1 MDNLFGLNTRMT
13 TELSPLGVGLPFLL
27 FADPFEP
34 QVDVHD
40 ALSMGM
46 NKWENKFKELL
57 RVIVVGHVENTHS
70 VSEVMKNYDLT
81 TDETCAIVYY
91 SVDVRN
97 FGGSVDN
104 NPYRSLNMTLSSRNI
119 NDLELWKPFLY
130 FLIKGLNKLP
140 NVSCRVFRALD
151 KPITSLSK
159 QYTKGKNIVWVAFT
173 STTQQQNVMLTFS
186 TLQQGTWMMLDVI
199 EGKDISQI
207 SLFPNE
213 SEILLLPNSSFIV
226 EDILS
231 KEMKLLTGIPS
242 EIDVLVM
249 KQIPTA
255 PHLMIIQQP
264 LQKNKLT
271 KDQSANSASLLEPSK
286 QPQVDDLKIKSL
298 QKGHPGRDKWSA
310 NDIFL
315 YFSTKVPIE
324 VAQKLQDQLIDGESV
339 MHITKEDLDE
349 MGLKLGPRKII
360 LSTIATWKVFDDK
373 SGFDIQEEKK

>member
-13 TELSPLGVGLPFLL
+13 IELSPLGVGLPFLL
-27 FADPFEP
+27 LADPFEP

-97 FGGSVDN
+97 FGGSVDD
-104 NPYRSLNMTLSSRNI
+104 NPYRSLNTTLSSRNI
-119 NDLELWKPFLY
+119 NDLELWKPYLY

-173 STTQQQNVMLTFS
+173 STTQQKNVMLTFS
-186 TLQQGTWMMLDVI
+186 TLRQGTWMLLDVI
-199 EGKDISQI
+199 EGKDISQNFII
-207 SLFPNE
+207 S
-213 SEILLLPNSSFIV
+213 
-226 EDILS
+226 
-231 KEMKLLTGIPS
+231 
-242 EIDVLVM
+242 
-249 KQIPTA
+249 Q
-255 PHLMIIQQP
+255 
-264 LQKNKLT
+264 
-271 KDQSANSASLLEPSK
+271 
-286 QPQVDDLKIKSL
+286 
-298 QKGHPGRDKWSA
+298 
-310 NDIFL
+310 
-315 YFSTKVPIE
+315 
-324 VAQKLQDQLIDGESV
+324 
-339 MHITKEDLDE
+339 
-349 MGLKLGPRKII
+349 
-360 LSTIATWKVFDDK
+360 
-373 SGFDIQEEKK
+373 